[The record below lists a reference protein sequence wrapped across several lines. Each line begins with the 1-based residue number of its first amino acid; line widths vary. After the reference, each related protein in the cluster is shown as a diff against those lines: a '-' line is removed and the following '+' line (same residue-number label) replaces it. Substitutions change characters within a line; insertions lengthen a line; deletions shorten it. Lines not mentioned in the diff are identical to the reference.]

1 MSSELKI
8 AYEYYQLLLQMYRKN
23 SCQLLNLLTDT
34 SFWNLPPE
42 MRQDLKTIKKHKLE
56 IENSFVLP
64 KLTNGPIEGV
74 NNHIKV
80 IKRIAYGYNNFKHFR
95 LRILDRK
102 STRLNSS
109 HWW

>member
-1 MSSELKI
+1 
-8 AYEYYQLLLQMYRKN
+8 MYRKN

-80 IKRIAYGYNNFKHFR
+80 IKRIAYGYNNFKPKKTQDSAFA
-95 LRILDRK
+95 K
-102 STRLNSS
+102 K
-109 HWW
+109 